1 MNRLAIIIL
10 LALAVPAA
18 APADSMTVTD
28 IAAILRADVSV
39 PFRYG
44 VATDLA
50 ENLLDAQS
58 LATYAGPVSLEL
70 SIESVVRAIG
80 IDGTAYV
87 GWASMDPIT
96 WLQSEIAI
104 DPNASIGITPSALYF
119 GEAAVVSTPE
129 PDVWILVV
137 VALVIGLACG
147 WLWLRRVPKPSA
159 PVIMTDYGPVN
170 EWARRQAEVNM
181 LADPEIK
188 RQVEQQLAEKYG
200 SLELGKQISRER
212 YPGAYTEK

>member
-1 MNRLAIIIL
+1 MKRLAIISL
-10 LALAVPAA
+10 FALAVPAA
-18 APADSMTVTD
+18 APADSVTD
-28 IAAILRADVSV
+28 IAAILRADSPI

-44 VATDLA
+44 VAGDLA
-50 ENLLDAQS
+50 ENILDAQL
-58 LATYAGPVSLEL
+58 LATYAGPMSLEL

-80 IDGTAYV
+80 IDNTLYV

-96 WLQSEIAI
+96 WLQSGIAI

-129 PDVWILVV
+129 PDVWILVA
-137 VALVIGLACG
+137 VALIIGLACG

-159 PVIMTDYGPVN
+159 PVIMTDYGPVT

-212 YPGAYTEK
+212 FPGAYTEK